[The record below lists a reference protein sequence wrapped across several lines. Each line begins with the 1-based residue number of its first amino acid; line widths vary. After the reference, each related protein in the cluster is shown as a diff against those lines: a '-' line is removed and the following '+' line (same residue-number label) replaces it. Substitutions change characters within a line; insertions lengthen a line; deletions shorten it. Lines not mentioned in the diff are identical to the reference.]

1 MGYATHSHT
10 PDNSNLNERENY
22 DKPFHST
29 GHFWRNAAV
38 SLWRFSPMDWRWGSL
53 KAIWGF
59 KISSHY
65 GIQVSHTALSTFSF
79 IFMARTC
86 RIEAFWRF
94 SLAEVPMEIFPP
106 FSTTIFH
113 HDFPPCPSILHHF
126 PPLPTTSHHF
136 PPFSTIFHH
145 FPAFFVQ
152 QFLELVG
159 TTILKVSRQRA
170 QKWSAQRR
178 ASGPGD
184 PAVGQPFSHSVW
196 LIRWLEC
203 RLRWCV
209 FWMLSWWGFP

>member
-10 PDNSNLNERENY
+10 PDNSNLNEREND

-86 RIEAFWRF
+86 RIEAFSRF

-106 FSTTIFH
+106 FSTI
-113 HDFPPCPSILHHF
+113 
-126 PPLPTTSHHF
+126 SHHF
-136 PPFSTIFHH
+136 PPFSSIFCPAIFGTGWHH
-145 FPAFFVQ
+145 DSESLQATSTEV
-152 QFLELVG
+152 VS
-159 TTILKVSRQRA
+159 TTASLGAWGSR
-170 QKWSAQRR
+170 
-178 ASGPGD
+178 SG
-184 PAVGQPFSHSVW
+184 AAIFT
-196 LIRWLEC
+196 
-203 RLRWCV
+203 
-209 FWMLSWWGFP
+209 